1 MIDDARVVLPF
12 CGYTNERGDWWAH
25 PDGDIRNVSGDV
37 RYEKEFWLDANW
49 IHGTLIP
56 ALATLFPPKWGI
68 DVFHGWDGAP
78 VLVYF
83 FGVGVETLRGT
94 GPTFEAAMISAAAKA
109 VRDAE
114 R

>member
-1 MIDDARVVLPF
+1 MNLDDARTVLEWL
-12 CGYTNERGDWWAH
+12 GYEWMTLLPH
-25 PDGDIRNVSGDV
+25 PDGVTFDEVDPMSGNSGFAF
-37 RYEKEFWLDANW
+37 RLDANW
-49 IHGTLIP
+49 VHGTLIP

-94 GPTFEAAMISAAAKA
+94 GPTFEAAMISAAARA
-109 VRDAE
+109 VRSV
-114 R
+114 